1 MPVTVTRLEPG
12 IYRYQWLGL
21 TKLEETKEAL
31 SEAVEQGKLHGD
43 NPHVQIIDLSEVGRY
58 PVDLRGLGEI
68 SEMQR
73 EYVRRV
79 LVVAASPGAKLL
91 GRTLTRIVPALRNM
105 RFYETLDEA
114 LIAARDIIREDAS
127 HGTQVNQMPLDATPT
142 DGDGA

>member
-21 TKLEETKEAL
+21 TRLEETREAL
-31 SEAVEQGKLHGD
+31 QGAVEQGKQHGD
-43 NPHVQIIDLSEVGRY
+43 NPHVQIIDLSEVRRY

-73 EYVRRV
+73 EYVRCV

-105 RFYETLDEA
+105 QFHETLDQA
-114 LIAARDIIREDAS
+114 VVAAREIIGEDAS
-127 HGTQVNQMPLDATPT
+127 RGINLDQIPLDVTPT